1 MSSIS
6 LADQL
11 DDAIEMMIAEPDSA
25 PPKVDLRIGELL
37 GIAAELRLLPD
48 PAFRAALRVEL
59 LGQNSPAPAAVYND
73 LRIAA
78 EPEVPRRHQR
88 NDAILPTLF
97 GAGYGNYPFHRGNI
111 AVSLAIHAAAIA
123 VIAVAGWW
131 VGDNSRGAIPT
142 GGDIFVMEVVP
153 NALPVDARKGGG
165 GGGGNNAIPASKGA
179 LPRFANEQ
187 LTPPTIVVRSEPPK
201 LAVDPT
207 LVGPPVLTMP
217 STSEIGNPLSNILS
231 VPSTGN
237 GSGGGIGDGDG
248 AGFGP
253 GSGSGMGGGPYRV
266 GGGVSAP
273 RAIYDPDPEY
283 SDEARQAKFQGT
295 VVLWAVVGVDGR
307 AKGIRVVRSLG
318 MGLDE
323 KAIAAVGG
331 WKFEPGRKGGVPV
344 PVQVTIEVSFRLL

>member
-1 MSSIS
+1 MASIS

-25 PPKVDLRIGELL
+25 PPKVDLKIGELL

-48 PAFRAALRVEL
+48 PAFRAALRAEL
-59 LGQNSPAPAAVYND
+59 LGQNNPAPAAVYSD
-73 LRIAA
+73 LRIATA
-78 EPEVPRRHQR
+78 EAEVPWREQR
-88 NDAILPTLF
+88 DGAILPTLS
-97 GAGYGNYPFHRGNI
+97 GEGYGNYPFHLGNI
-111 AVSLAIHAAAIA
+111 AISMAIHAAVIA

-131 VGDNSRGAIPT
+131 MEDTSRAHRDS
-142 GGDIFVMEVVP
+142 GGIFVMKISVP
-153 NALPVDARKGGG
+153 PLPADARKGGG
-165 GGGGNNAIPASKGA
+165 GGGGNNATPASKGA

-207 LVGPPVLTMP
+207 LVGPPELTMP
-217 STSEIGNPLSNILS
+217 TMSQIGDPLSKILS
-231 VPSTGN
+231 VPSTGY
-237 GSGGGIGDGDG
+237 GSGGGIGDGRG
-248 AGFGP
+248 AGFGT
-253 GSGSGMGGGPYRV
+253 GSSGGMSGGAYRV

-307 AKGIRVVRSLG
+307 ARGIRVARSLG

-323 KAIAAVGG
+323 KAVAAVGG